1 LPLNRAGAAPSK
13 VSMSTSPDASWV
25 GLEIRHLA
33 ALEAVAREGSFRGA
47 AQRLGYVQ
55 SAISHQ
61 ILALE
66 RLVGVTLVQRT
77 RGSRLSV
84 LTPAGEAL
92 LEHASAILARV
103 RVAQTDVASIAN
115 ERDAVFRV
123 GSYQNLAAL
132 LVTPILPRFRAA
144 AGSTVFVERESGSA
158 MQALVRD
165 RDVDVALTQHPID
178 EPALAHADLLDD
190 PYVVL
195 APASSLVARRRRPL
209 TLEEVARSG
218 LVAHGPTRTRVESAL
233 AARGLAPAIR
243 FRSDNNATVHALV
256 AASVGCAVLPRLA
269 AVSSPGVT
277 VLPLDP
283 ADTLPPR
290 RLALAWH
297 RERGGSPEID
307 EFVAAVTR
315 QATRVAAAL
324 AATAETDARRRA

>member
-1 LPLNRAGAAPSK
+1 MGTGDAG
-13 VSMSTSPDASWV
+13 WV

-47 AQRLGYVQ
+47 AQKLGYVQ

-66 RLVGVTLVQRT
+66 RVVGATLVQRT
-77 RGSRLSV
+77 RGSRLSE

-103 RVAQTDVASIAN
+103 RVAQTDVASIAS

-132 LVTPILPRFRAA
+132 LVTPVLPRFRAA
-144 AGSTVFVERESGSA
+144 AGAGSTVFVEHESGRT

-165 RDVDVALTQHPID
+165 REVDVALTQHPID
-178 EPALAHADLLDD
+178 EPGLAHADLLED
-190 PYVVL
+190 PYVALV
-195 APASSLVARRRRPL
+195 PSSSLAARRRRPL

-218 LVAHGPTRTRVESAL
+218 LVAHGPVRTRVESEL
-233 AARGLAPAIR
+233 SARGLRPAIR
-243 FRSDNNATVHALV
+243 SRSDNNATVHALV
-256 AASVGCAVLPRLA
+256 AAAVGCAVLPRLA

-283 ADTLPPR
+283 ADALPPR
-290 RLALAWH
+290 RLVLAWH
-297 RERGGSPEID
+297 RERSGSREID
-307 EFVAAVTR
+307 EFVSVVTR
-315 QATRVAAAL
+315 QATRVAAAM
-324 AATAETDARRRA
+324 AATAESDARRRA

>member
-1 LPLNRAGAAPSK
+1 
-13 VSMSTSPDASWV
+13 MSTSGDASWI

-66 RLVGVTLVQRT
+66 RVVGATLVQRT

-103 RVAQTDVASIAN
+103 RVAQTDVASIAS
-115 ERDAVFRV
+115 ERDSVFRV

-144 AGSTVFVERESGSA
+144 SGSTIFVERETGSA

-165 RDVDVALTQHPID
+165 RDVDVALTQHPVE

-190 PYVVL
+190 PYVALV
-195 APASSLVARRRRPL
+195 PSSSLLARRGRPL

-218 LVAHGPTRTRVESAL
+218 LVAHGPARTRVESEL
-233 AARGLAPAIR
+233 AARGISPAIR
-243 FRSDNNATVHALV
+243 FRSDNNATIHALV

-269 AVSSPGVT
+269 AASAPGVA
-277 VLPLDP
+277 VLAIDP
-283 ADTLPPR
+283 ADNLPPR

-297 RERGGSPEID
+297 RESGGSTEIE
-307 EFVAAVTR
+307 EFVSAVTR
-315 QATRVAAAL
+315 QAGRVAAAL
-324 AATAETDARRRA
+324 AATSEIDARRRA